1 VPTYVR
7 VLPAAGRPVADV
19 LASAAAD
26 CAAVLV
32 VMGAYG
38 HSHLRE
44 VIFGGCT
51 QAVIGH
57 AERPVLLLH

>member
-1 VPTYVR
+1 VIPSNGCPIAEA
-7 VLPAAGRPVADV
+7 LAATAE
-19 LASAAAD
+19 ACAAD
-26 CAAVLV
+26 LM

-38 HSHLRE
+38 HSRMRE

-57 AERPVLLLH
+57 AERPVLLVH

>member
-1 VPTYVR
+1 
-7 VLPAAGRPVADV
+7 V
-19 LASAAAD
+19 LASAADA
-26 CAAVLV
+26 CAADLM

-38 HSHLRE
+38 HSRMRE